1 MHGTPCKKD
10 GGRHRNCR
18 MQTPFQT
25 TNAQRPAKKPEQKR
39 RHPIQAGLSDITG
52 ISERLRP
59 TDNQACRRQ
68 PPHMTTGPVQEIP
81 DDMKQDQVPE
91 KPERWIEGG
100 FSYSEKAT
108 QKDFRRHLPDENA
121 FHRSVNQIPEEI
133 GNRQSKHAIH
143 DLSPAGWNKIRRQKK
158 EEKYGGLSDQIEYIL
173 SKSMIDHDGDH
184 GQRSRTLDPV
194 YFRFVHYS
202 LWRICPDKRRARHSR
217 SNNMNLQSKIARAN
231 RRV

>member
-1 MHGTPCKKD
+1 MKKTQGGGEDKIKGLLASLKPQSIKSNGRQGEGPAHCHAHPCSRMQPPLIMHGTPCKKD

-39 RHPIQAGLSDITG
+39 RHPIQAGLTDIIG

-158 EEKYGGLSDQIEYIL
+158 EEEPGRFSNKIE
-173 SKSMIDHDGDH
+173 
-184 GQRSRTLDPV
+184 
-194 YFRFVHYS
+194 
-202 LWRICPDKRRARHSR
+202 
-217 SNNMNLQSKIARAN
+217 
-231 RRV
+231 